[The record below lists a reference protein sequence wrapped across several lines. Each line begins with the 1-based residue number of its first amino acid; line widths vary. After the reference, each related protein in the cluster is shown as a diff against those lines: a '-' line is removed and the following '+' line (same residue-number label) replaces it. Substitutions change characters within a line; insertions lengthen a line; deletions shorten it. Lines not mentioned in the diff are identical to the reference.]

1 MKITEYIRKE
11 AAGMKRPEFSKK
23 YGIPVR
29 TLEDW
34 DAGKTKAP
42 DYVINLLARA
52 VYEDRIGCLVWFA
65 VFNCTEGSKGT
76 PFHDEAVTICTENIL
91 DALKNCGKGT
101 DKNFYDELRV
111 CTQNP
116 LDENNEPY
124 DYDIIEW
131 QEIE

>member
-1 MKITEYIRKE
+1 MKITQYIRGNMSR
-11 AAGMKRPEFSKK
+11 AEFSRR

-34 DAGKTKAP
+34 DAGKSTAP

-52 VYEDRIGCLVWFA
+52 VYEDRIGSEVWFV

-76 PFHDEAVTICTENIL
+76 PCHDEAIIISTKNIL

-101 DKNFYDELRV
+101 DKNFYDELRI

-116 LDENNEPY
+116 LDEDAG
-124 DYDIIEW
+124 DYDIIDLQW